1 MSVQVAHCSV
11 MPEMLVALYT
21 SREALARD
29 AGEHGFE
36 LPDLSPGDSK
46 ALTFSCPT
54 KWGYT
59 HFVLMGGVHGE
70 KYKILA
76 LLAHEAVHVA
86 MDYLHYIGDDR
97 PAEEE
102 LAYAVEAAS
111 GALFDMYLNRKAN
124 R

>member
-1 MSVQVAHCSV
+1 MSVQVAHCSA

-29 AGEHGFE
+29 AEEHGFG

-59 HFVLMGGVHGE
+59 HFVLMGGAHGE

-76 LLAHEAVHVA
+76 LL
-86 MDYLHYIGDDR
+86 
-97 PAEEE
+97 AEEE